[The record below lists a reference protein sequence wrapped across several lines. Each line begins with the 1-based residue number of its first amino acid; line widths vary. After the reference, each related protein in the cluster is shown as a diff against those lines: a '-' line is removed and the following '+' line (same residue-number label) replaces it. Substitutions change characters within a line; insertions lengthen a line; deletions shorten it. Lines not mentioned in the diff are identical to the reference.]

1 MTTKPTKPRR
11 DKPEKLYCGARK
23 RQGEG
28 TCTRPAGWGTPHV
41 GIGCCKLHGGTL
53 PNSIAKA
60 NRILAEQT
68 ANAYGIPRHIDPA
81 DGLIEEYWRS
91 AGIIAGLETKVAA
104 LPPDDLVWGVTETTD
119 FPSSEDDDGN
129 TRGGQITK
137 RKAVPNIWLKL
148 FNEERDRFAK
158 LGLEIVRLGLD
169 ARRDEYIRAQVG
181 AFAAVLLHADL
192 ALSESQRQTAGRL
205 LRALEAV
212 NVVEGTVVAA

>member
-1 MTTKPTKPRR
+1 MPRGISAGPRCKAKAKGSGEQCRRNALPAMTVCR
-11 DKPEKLYCGARK
+11 
-23 RQGEG
+23 
-28 TCTRPAGWGTPHV
+28 
-41 GIGCCKLHGGTL
+41 IHGGASPQAQAAAVKRMAL
-53 PNSIAKA
+53 EEA
-60 NRILAEQT
+60 RVT

-91 AGIIAGLETKVAA
+91 AGIVAGLETKVAA
-104 LPPDDLVWGVTETTD
+104 LATEDLVWGVTETTA
-119 FPSSEDDDGN
+119 FTSGDDGEE
-129 TRGGQITK
+129 RPLTK
-137 RKAVPNIWLKL
+137 FRAVPNVWLKL

-169 ARRDEYIRAQVG
+169 ARRDEYIRTQVS

-212 NVVEGTVVAA
+212 NVEGTVVAA